1 MATAQEQKPIDPF
14 TVKIASWVIR
24 TSYNILWS
32 NLHKRLHK
40 IPVKIRFSLSGMCDH
55 RKYYPALGFNK
66 QSRVKQCRKAEI
78 IAIIS
83 RGQTFTKLDWISRLV
98 YKEMTMK

>member
-1 MATAQEQKPIDPF
+1 MCVFVCMHMYIDPF

-40 IPVKIRFSLSGMCDH
+40 IPVKINFSLSGMCDH
-55 RKYYPALGFNK
+55 RKVSSLPC
-66 QSRVKQCRKAEI
+66 V
-78 IAIIS
+78 
-83 RGQTFTKLDWISRLV
+83 
-98 YKEMTMK
+98 